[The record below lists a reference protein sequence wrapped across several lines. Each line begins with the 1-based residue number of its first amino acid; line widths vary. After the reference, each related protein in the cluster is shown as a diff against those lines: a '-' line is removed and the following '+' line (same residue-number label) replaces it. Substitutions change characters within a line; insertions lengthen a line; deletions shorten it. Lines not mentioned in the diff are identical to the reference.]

1 MDTIIDLHRLEN
13 ETDFEWNKFLKELY
27 ERKIKKIEEVEKIL
41 DSLFVSL
48 EGESID
54 HCKEI
59 YCTLLEKTKK
69 PDFLNDIPEEDWDVE
84 NVYRL
89 IRQEFYNQGIELK
102 NENQER
108 KYYVVDLQLFMQEE
122 KVAKATVVKILS
134 DSTYAE
140 LYKNNPTALIS
151 FLNYLT
157 TSEPR

>member
-1 MDTIIDLHRLEN
+1 MRII

-59 YCTLLEKTKK
+59 YCTLFEKTKK

>member
-1 MDTIIDLHRLEN
+1 MRII

-27 ERKIKKIEEVEKIL
+27 ERKIKKIEGVKKIL

>member
-1 MDTIIDLHRLEN
+1 MRII

-69 PDFLNDIPEEDWDVE
+69 PES
-84 NVYRL
+84 
-89 IRQEFYNQGIELK
+89 
-102 NENQER
+102 R
-108 KYYVVDLQLFMQEE
+108 K
-122 KVAKATVVKILS
+122 KILCCRF
-134 DSTYAE
+134 TIIYARGKSCE
-140 LYKNNPTALIS
+140 SYS
-151 FLNYLT
+151 C
-157 TSEPR
+157 